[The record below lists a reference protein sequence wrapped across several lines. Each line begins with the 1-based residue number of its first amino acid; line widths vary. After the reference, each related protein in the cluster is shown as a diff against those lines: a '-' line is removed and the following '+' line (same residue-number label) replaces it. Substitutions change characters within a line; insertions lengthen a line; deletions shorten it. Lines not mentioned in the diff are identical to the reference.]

1 MIKNTLV
8 KRLLIGPLLMAPLLM
23 TAAAWATPQQELST
37 RLDKV
42 NAFSASFAQ
51 KVVSP
56 EGDLLV
62 EGEGDM
68 AIKRPNLFRWNT
80 LTPDENMLVS
90 DGKTLWYYSPF
101 IEQVTAM
108 WLKDATEQTPF
119 VLLTRNSDADWAD
132 YNVAQTADTFTLTP
146 KAANTSMGKFVVT
159 VAKSGEV
166 RGFSVIEQDGQR
178 SQFTFSQFKKSE
190 PKASMFT
197 FVPPKGVELDDQ
209 RN

>member
-1 MIKNTLV
+1 MIKKVLV
-8 KRLLIGPLLMAPLLM
+8 SLLVAAPIFLSS
-23 TAAAWATPQQELST
+23 AAWATPQQELST
-37 RLDKV
+37 RLNKV
-42 NAFSASFAQ
+42 NSFSADFKQ
-51 KVVSP
+51 KVISP

-62 EGEGDM
+62 EGEGDV
-68 AIKRPNLFRWNT
+68 AIQRPNLFRWNT
-80 LTPDENMLVS
+80 VMPDENLLIS

-119 VLLTRNSDADWAD
+119 VLLTRNSTADWAK

-146 KAANTSMGKFVVT
+146 KDRTSSMGKFVVT

-166 RGFSVIEQDGQR
+166 RGFSVVEQDGQR
-178 SQFTFSQFKKSE
+178 SNFTFSKFSGKTL
-190 PKASMFT
+190 MRDLFT
-197 FVPPKGVELDDQ
+197 FTPPKGVELDDQ

>member
-1 MIKNTLV
+1 MIKKVLV
-8 KRLLIGPLLMAPLLM
+8 SLLVAAPIFLSS
-23 TAAAWATPQQELST
+23 AAWATPQLELST
-37 RLDKV
+37 RLSKV
-42 NAFSASFAQ
+42 NSFSADFKQ
-51 KVVSP
+51 KVISP

-62 EGEGDM
+62 EGEGDV
-68 AIKRPNLFRWNT
+68 AIQRPNLFRWNT
-80 LTPDENMLVS
+80 VMPDENLLIS

-119 VLLTRNSDADWAD
+119 VLLTRNSSADWTK

-146 KAANTSMGKFVVT
+146 KDRTSSMGKFVVT

-166 RGFSVIEQDGQR
+166 RGFSVVEQDGQR
-178 SQFTFSQFKKSE
+178 SNFTFSKFSGKTLTRDL
-190 PKASMFT
+190 FT
-197 FVPPKGVELDDQ
+197 FTPPKGVELDDQ

>member
-1 MIKNTLV
+1 MKYLAI
-8 KRLLIGPLLMAPLLM
+8 APLFF
-23 TAAAWATPQQELST
+23 ASVVWANPQQELSA

-42 NAFSASFAQ
+42 NAFSANFAQ

-56 EGDLLV
+56 EGELLV

-80 LTPDENMLVS
+80 ETPDENLLVS
-90 DGKTLWYYSPF
+90 DGKTLWYYNPF

-119 VLLTRNSDADWAD
+119 VLLTRNSQTDWANYD
-132 YNVAQTADTFTLTP
+132 VAQTVDTFTLTP
-146 KAANTSMGKFVVT
+146 KAANSTMGKFVIT
-159 VAKSGEV
+159 VAKSGVV
-166 RGFSVIEQDGQR
+166 RNFSVIEQDGQK
-178 SQFTFSQFKKSE
+178 SQFTFSQFKNTE
-190 PKASMFT
+190 PKAAQFT
-197 FVPPKGVELDDQ
+197 FAPPQGVELDDQ